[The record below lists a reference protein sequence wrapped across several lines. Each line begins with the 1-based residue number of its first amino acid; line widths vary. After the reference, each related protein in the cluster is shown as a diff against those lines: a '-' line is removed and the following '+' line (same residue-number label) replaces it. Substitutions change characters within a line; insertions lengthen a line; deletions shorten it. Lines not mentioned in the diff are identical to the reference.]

1 MPWCGCGGAHL
12 GMQEALPPP
21 GATPVRG
28 EGLQA
33 DSLPQVGP
41 QQVAALVA
49 SSSVQTWQRKL
60 EGERNWPGVYSLQVN
75 PKGPGKA
82 YFNTS

>member
-49 SSSVQTWQRKL
+49 SSSVQT
-60 EGERNWPGVYSLQVN
+60 
-75 PKGPGKA
+75 
-82 YFNTS
+82 